1 MQIKNVFKRELYAYF
16 NSPVAYIFLV
26 IFLMITAWFTFG
38 WGQFY
43 ESRQATLEPFF
54 RYHPIIYLIFIPAIS
69 MRLWSEERKSGTIQ
83 LMFTLPITIGQAV
96 LGKFIAAWVFLG
108 IALFLTFPM
117 VFTILYLGSPD
128 MGVIFTSYLGS
139 FLMAGAYLSIGSFT
153 SALTKNQVVSFVIS
167 IVACFLILMAGFPMV
182 TQYLEQMLPMLLSD
196 LIASLSFWS
205 HFESIKRGVI
215 DLGDIFYFLSIMVF
229 FLFAT
234 NVTIE
239 SKKAS

>member
-1 MQIKNVFKRELYAYF
+1 MQIRNVFKRELYGYF

-26 IFLMITAWFTFG
+26 IFLMVTSWFTFA

-43 ESRQATLEPFF
+43 EARQASLEPFF
-54 RYHPIIYLIFIPAIS
+54 RYHPIIYLIFIPAVS

-83 LMFTLPITIGQAV
+83 LLLTLPITIPQAV
-96 LGKFIAAWVFLG
+96 LGKFVAAWTFLG
-108 IALFLTFPM
+108 IALLLTFPM
-117 VFTILYLGSPD
+117 IGTVLYLGKPD
-128 MGVIFTSYLGS
+128 LGVILTSYLGS
-139 FLMAGAYLSIGSFT
+139 FLMAGAYISVGSFT

-167 IVACFLILMAGFPMV
+167 IVLSLLLLMASFPMV
-182 TQYLEQMLPMLLSD
+182 TQYLEALPVWVAD
-196 LIASLSFWS
+196 VITSFGIWG

-229 FLFAT
+229 FLYAT
-234 NVTIE
+234 VMTID